1 MPHESTFELAF
12 WECGHVEVDRG
23 KTHPCDGR
31 DVCSATYRRV
41 VLADDVRRWLHGR
54 QATVAAFE
62 ADFGR

>member
-12 WECGHVEVDRG
+12 WECGHVEV
-23 KTHPCDGR
+23 
-31 DVCSATYRRV
+31 
-41 VLADDVRRWLHGR
+41 ADDVRRWLHGR